1 MSQRTGSPAQ
11 IDPSPVGRGR
21 RGDRM
26 PLRVRSL
33 GSINSSQV
41 GRSLRRS
48 LANQS
53 NSGSSISDSS
63 FDRRINPF
71 RDYPKSKSSEFA
83 TENAYENFFI
93 GSSKQPRIQNKIYT
107 DEEINAVQE
116 KESKDKKT
124 KELVDIIKEALGTK
138 KKPRVTKP
146 KVEERL
152 LPSVLYLRTNS
163 TPPVQI
169 WTTKDIN
176 AYRMK
181 K

>member
-1 MSQRTGSPAQ
+1 MSQRIRIPALL
-11 IDPSPVGRGR
+11 DPAPVGRGR

-26 PLRVRSL
+26 PVRVRSL
-33 GSINSSQV
+33 GSVNSSQLD
-41 GRSLRRS
+41 RSLRRS
-48 LANQS
+48 LKSQS
-53 NSGSSISDSS
+53 SSVTDSS
-63 FDRRINPF
+63 FDRKLNPF
-71 RDYPKSKSSEFA
+71 RSYPKSKSSSSEFA
-83 TENAYENFFI
+83 PENAYENFFI
-93 GSSKQPRIQNKIYT
+93 GSSKQPKIQNKIYS

-163 TPPVQI
+163 SPPKEI
-169 WTTKDIN
+169 WKVSDIN